1 MRTEA
6 KMSTFWD
13 AAKAMFIKS
22 ITLIVS
28 TGKEEQP
35 QNNDLNFHCKTLE
48 K

>member
-1 MRTEA
+1 MRREA

-13 AAKAMFIKS
+13 ARSNVYGKS